1 MLPTPWKPS
10 SRKAREASSARST
23 FGHFGNP
30 RRTGIFR
37 LDNHRHNNYTP
48 TMNLRSKS
56 ARPSPSLENRIF
68 VALLQ
73 AADTLAQEAEQ
84 LLKGAGLTGAQ
95 YNVLRIL
102 RGAEPEG
109 LPCRGIGDRMI
120 SHDPDMTRLLDRME
134 KRGLITRERQT
145 DDRRVVKTRIT
156 PQALSLLKT
165 LDHPVHEL
173 HRRQFRPMPAGRLKI
188 LSRLLEEV
196 RARKLE

>member
-1 MLPTPWKPS
+1 MSLP
-10 SRKAREASSARST
+10 
-23 FGHFGNP
+23 
-30 RRTGIFR
+30 
-37 LDNHRHNNYTP
+37 
-48 TMNLRSKS
+48 SKS
-56 ARPSPSLENRIF
+56 SGVSIPLQDRIF

-73 AADTLAQEAEQ
+73 TADALSQEAEQ
-84 LLKGAGLTGAQ
+84 LLKAAGLTGTQ

-156 PQALSLLKT
+156 PQALRLLKT
-165 LDHPVHEL
+165 LDQPVHEL
-173 HRRQFRPMPAGRLKI
+173 HKRQFRHMPAARLKI
-188 LSRLLEEV
+188 ISRLLEEV